1 MKIFKK
7 LLIVTGVTA
16 IVASSCVKSFDG
28 LLDNPNSPLPSDGDP
43 DLYVNTLQLAFP
55 NYYDALQSTGAELTR
70 IGVFF
75 GPNYQNG
82 YGPSG
87 FNGIWSTA
95 YTSIV
100 KNADALLAVSA
111 QRRLSYHA
119 GMAYIFKAYTM
130 MTMVDLFGDVPYSE
144 ANKGNSNTNPK
155 LDPGASVYTA
165 ADIMLD
171 SAIANLSRTPAL
183 LVAND
188 LYYGQESNA
197 TNGIARRTRWIT
209 LARTLKLRIALNMRL
224 TNAAAATTT
233 INNLLTL
240 NDFIDTDAEDFTFRY
255 STRLDNPNS
264 RHPRYNDGYR
274 ATGGAGGYIGTYY
287 LHAVAN
293 EKAFADPRRAFYFY
307 RQGVPPGTQAQ
318 QPCAYN
324 AKPGHYS
331 ASDPYCYTGSWW
343 GRDHGDNS
351 GISPDGLLRTV
362 WGVYPAGGKFDDASI
377 TAVGLNEGGRGAGI
391 HPIWMSWFTDFSLME
406 AGIALPG
413 VNLTATQERA
423 LFIGAINKSMN
434 RVLNFGPTIG
444 VTIPAANLTLAQTRQ
459 ATYLTNMGTQW
470 DATTTDA
477 QKLDLGLKEYYLSLF
492 GNGAEA
498 YNMYRRTSRPRN
510 LQPTLVNG
518 AGTFIRSMF
527 YPADFANLNTNGTQK
542 ANMAV
547 KVFWD
552 TNPDPL
558 F

>member
-16 IVASSCVKSFDG
+16 ILATSCVKSFDG
-28 LLDNPNSPLPSDGDP
+28 LLQSPNNPLPSEGDP
-43 DLYVNTLQLAFP
+43 DLYVNSLQLSFP
-55 NYYDALQSTGAELTR
+55 GYYDALQSTGAELTR

-87 FNGIWSTA
+87 FNGIWNTA

-100 KNADALLAVSA
+100 KNADAMLEIAA
-111 QRRLSYHA
+111 NRKLSYHA

-144 ANKGNSNTNPK
+144 ANKGNANLNPK
-155 LDPGASVYTA
+155 LDAGATIYAA

-171 SAIANLSRTPAL
+171 SAIANLNRKPAL

-188 LYYGQESNA
+188 LYYGHESNA
-197 TNGIARRTRWIT
+197 SDGIARRTRWIT
-209 LARTLKLRIALNMRL
+209 LARTLKLRAALNLRL
-224 TNAAAATTT
+224 TNAAAATAT

-240 NDFIDTDAEDFTFRY
+240 NDFIDTDAENFVFRF
-255 STRLDNPNS
+255 STKVDNPNS

-274 ATGGAGGYIGTYY
+274 QTGGANGYIATYFM
-287 LHAVAN
+287 HAIGV
-293 EKAFADPRRAFYFY
+293 EKAFPDPRAPFYFF
-307 RQGVPPGTQAQ
+307 RQGRPPGTQAQ
-318 QPCAYN
+318 QPCAFN
-324 AKPGHYS
+324 AKPGHFS
-331 ASDPYCYTGSWW
+331 ASDPYCFTGTYW

-351 GISPDGLLRTV
+351 GISPDGPLRTV
-362 WGVYPAGGKFDDASI
+362 WGIYPAGGKFDNGTPGS
-377 TAVGLNEGGRGAGI
+377 VGLNEGALGAGI

-406 AGIALPG
+406 AGITLAGLPIS
-413 VNLTATQERA
+413 ATQERSY
-423 LFIGAINKSMN
+423 FINGITKNINTVVNYASTVGIN
-434 RVLNFGPTIG
+434 
-444 VTIPAANLTLAQTRQ
+444 IPAANLTTAATR
-459 ATYLTNMGTQW
+459 TTNYLTNMGTQW
-470 DATTTDA
+470 DATATDA
-477 QKLDLGLKEYYLSLF
+477 QKLDLGLKEYYLTLF
-492 GNGAEA
+492 GNGAES

-510 LQPTLVNG
+510 LQPTVVNG

-542 ANMAV
+542 ANMAA

-552 TNPDPL
+552 TNPDAL